1 MWSGMTR
8 HDLEERGRIGM
19 GGPMIEKLYDRRHDV
34 TRDMMQLLS
43 ASVSSP
49 AKENQWLPFLLE
61 RTQRVKWRERPHPP
75 PPNAQHDP
83 LPSSPCCLEAPL
95 LLPPQDRLHKHRLS
109 LCSPWPSPNC
119 PPHSSPDLLLIS
131 WRTRLL
137 RVLTGHADQGFL
149 TLF

>member
-61 RTQRVKWRERPHPP
+61 RTQRVK
-75 PPNAQHDP
+75 
-83 LPSSPCCLEAPL
+83 
-95 LLPPQDRLHKHRLS
+95 
-109 LCSPWPSPNC
+109 
-119 PPHSSPDLLLIS
+119 
-131 WRTRLL
+131 
-137 RVLTGHADQGFL
+137 
-149 TLF
+149 